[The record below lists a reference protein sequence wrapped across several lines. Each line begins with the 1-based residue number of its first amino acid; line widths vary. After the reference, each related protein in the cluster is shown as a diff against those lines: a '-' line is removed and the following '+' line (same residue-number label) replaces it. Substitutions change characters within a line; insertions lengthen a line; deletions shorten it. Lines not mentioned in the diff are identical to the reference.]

1 MAWKSRLVVLFA
13 LIILFCAGSRSAV
26 SNEQPQRIYFLESLT
41 PTLPAAVLTL
51 EAFGGRLREQSSGP
65 FEIFIDYLELG
76 RFPGQAHE
84 ERTARYLAQKYA
96 QAPPALLITLG
107 RGAAQF
113 LGRYRDLLGPDIPAI
128 IASVPIQSPEAT
140 NLPRN
145 SVGVVTEINSSKTL
159 ALARR
164 LQPTADHVAI
174 VAGASAE
181 LDRASLDEA
190 KRELAP
196 FLGRYNTSYI
206 VGLPYDDMLQQVSR
220 LSRQTIAIVLHVFT
234 DGSGRARVPAEVA
247 ADVAQISSAPVY
259 ASVST
264 FFGRGIVGGY
274 MDSFEDHGIAAA
286 NLAVE
291 ILAGK
296 ALDTLPRLTKTAHV
310 YRVDARQLEKWGLA
324 QSRLPTDAI
333 VSFKQ
338 RTVWE
343 QYRWQIM
350 AIASALLLQTGL
362 IIGLIYE
369 HRRRLA
375 AEIEARRRMSE
386 LAHVNRVATA
396 GAVSA
401 SIAHELNQPLAAIAA
416 NGSAGLRWLALV
428 TPDLDE
434 ARASLRSVVE
444 GGHRASQLI
453 GSIRS
458 MYQKDDPERSALDVN
473 EIIREVMVLLRAQLN
488 RHEISIQTDLFPALP
503 QVSGH
508 RVQLQQVTLN
518 LIMNAAEAMDAVT
531 DRPRV
536 LRVKTEP
543 NEPGSVM
550 ITVQDSGPG
559 ILPPENVARIFDSFF
574 TTKSHGMGMGLSICR
589 SIVEAHKGRLWA
601 STGPDHGA
609 TFHMV
614 LPTEPAHATAD
625 QVIE

>member
-1 MAWKSRLVVLFA
+1 MSPSSPVPKDMQHDRNRLA
-13 LIILFCAGSRSAV
+13 R
-26 SNEQPQRIYFLESLT
+26 QP
-41 PTLPAAVLTL
+41 
-51 EAFGGRLREQSSGP
+51 
-65 FEIFIDYLELG
+65 
-76 RFPGQAHE
+76 
-84 ERTARYLAQKYA
+84 RYLLQHV
-96 QAPPALLITLG
+96 I
-107 RGAAQF
+107 
-113 LGRYRDLLGPDIPAI
+113 
-128 IASVPIQSPEAT
+128 VWQSDNVA
-140 NLPRN
+140 R
-145 SVGVVTEINSSKTL
+145 VVT
-159 ALARR
+159 A
-164 LQPTADHVAI
+164 
-174 VAGASAE
+174 
-181 LDRASLDEA
+181 
-190 KRELAP
+190 
-196 FLGRYNTSYI
+196 
-206 VGLPYDDMLQQVSR
+206 
-220 LSRQTIAIVLHVFT
+220 T

-247 ADVAQISSAPVY
+247 ADVAKISSAPVY

-274 MDSFEDHGIAAA
+274 MDSFEGHGIAAA

-296 ALDTLPRLTKTAHV
+296 DLDTLPRLTKAAHV

-324 QSRLPTDAI
+324 KSRLPTDAI

-350 AIASALLLQTGL
+350 AIAAALLLQTGL

-369 HRRRLA
+369 HRRRLV

-386 LAHVNRVATA
+386 LAHMNRVATA

-416 NGSAGLRWLALV
+416 NGSAGLRWLAKA

-434 ARASLRSVVE
+434 ARAALKSVVE
-444 GGHRASQLI
+444 CGHRAGELI

-473 EIIREVMVLLRAQLN
+473 ELVREVMVLLLDQLN

-508 RVQLQQVTLN
+508 RVQLQQVMLN

-543 NEPGSVM
+543 NEPSSVV

-559 ILPPENVARIFDSFF
+559 ILPLENVARIFDLFF

-609 TFHMV
+609 TFHIV
-614 LPTEPAHATAD
+614 LPREPPQSLLATAD
-625 QVIE
+625 QVTGRESDPPARVHHA